1 MRKLLF
7 FLIIPMV
14 SWSQFQ
20 FIPVSADYALFGSND
35 STCYVE
41 FYMSIYQGNLSYKYN
56 DSTYHS
62 NFMSTLEILKDGEV
76 IRTIPHEYQNTIID
90 TLKFN
95 KFNQFID
102 VFGLQLP
109 FGKYTAKVIVS
120 DLNSNLSGEYLLDFS
135 TTKSPESFYP
145 SEIEFAIDIQK
156 DDGQTIFNK
165 NGLRVVPNPRKVFDL
180 LHPVLYF
187 YVELHNLPYS
197 AQSESQYSFHYYIT
211 NSDGDTV
218 KTVEPKTRKVLAPSL
233 VEVGGLNVMSLP
245 GGSYFLNIRGTVIN
259 NDMNVVDRKKFFV
272 YKPEEHKP
280 VIAEAP
286 VAEIDNIFSGLNKE
300 ELENEFKMAKYF
312 ASKNEIM
319 VFENL
324 NEEAA
329 MRKFLTQF
337 WRIRDKKNMVSQGQS
352 HREFLEL
359 VEFSNDQYSK
369 FGRKGWRT
377 DQGRVTIMYGHPDET
392 ERHNSSIDGLPYE
405 IWTYHELEGG
415 AIFVFTDLNGFGTYE
430 LIHSSYRKEL
440 NNPDWQRII
449 NQTGSSNT
457 NSNDPNK
464 TMSR

>member
-76 IRTIPHEYQNTIID
+76 IRKIPHEYQNTIID

-120 DLNSNLSGEYLLDFS
+120 DLNSKLNGEYLLDFS
-135 TTKSPESFYP
+135 TTKSPEGFYP

-187 YVELHNLPYS
+187 YIELHNLPYS
-197 AQSESQYSFHYYIT
+197 AQSENQYSFHYYIT

-245 GGSYFLNIRGTVIN
+245 GGSYFLNIRGTDIT
-259 NDMNVVDRKKFFV
+259 NDINVVDRKKFFV
-272 YKPEEHKP
+272 YKPDENKP
-280 VIAEAP
+280 VITETP
-286 VAEIDNIFSGLNKE
+286 VAEIDNIFTGLNKE

-312 ASKNEIM
+312 ANKNEIM

-324 NEEAA
+324 NEEDA

-337 WRIRDKKNMVSQGQS
+337 WRIRDKKNMVPQGQS
-352 HREFLEL
+352 HREFLDL

-369 FGRKGWRT
+369 FGRQGWRT
-377 DQGRVTIMYGHPDET
+377 DQGRVIIMYGHPDEN
-392 ERHNSSIDGLPYE
+392 ERHNNSIDGLPYE
-405 IWTYHELEGG
+405 IWTYHNLEGG
-415 AIFVFTDLNGFGTYE
+415 AIFVFADLNGFGAYE

-440 NNPDWQRII
+440 NNPNWQSII
-449 NQTGSSNT
+449 NQTGAGNT
-457 NSNDPNK
+457 NSN
-464 TMSR
+464 

>member
-7 FLIIPMV
+7 FLLIPMI

-20 FIPVSADYALFGSND
+20 FIPVSADYSFFGSND

-41 FYMSIYQGNLSYKYN
+41 FYMSIYQGNLSFKYN

-76 IRTIPHEYQNTIID
+76 IRKVPHEYQNTIID
-90 TLKFN
+90 TLKYN
-95 KFNQFID
+95 KYNQLID

-109 FGKYTAKVIVS
+109 FGKYTAKVIVT
-120 DLNSNLSGEYLLDFS
+120 DLNSKLSGEYILEFS
-135 TTKSPESFYP
+135 TTKSPESLYA
-145 SEIEFAIDIQK
+145 SDIEFAIDIQK
-156 DDGQTIFNK
+156 DDGQTLFNK
-165 NGLRVVPNPRKVFDL
+165 NGLKVVPNPRRVFDL

-197 AQSESQYSFHYYIT
+197 EQAQSQYSFNYYIT

-218 KTVEPKTRKVLAPSL
+218 KTVKPKTKDALAPSL
-233 VEVGGLNVMSLP
+233 VEVGGLNIMSLP
-245 GGSYFLNIRGTVIN
+245 GGSYFLNISATDLKNDIN
-259 NDMNVVDRKKFFV
+259 INDRKKFFV
-272 YKPEEHKP
+272 YKPEENQP
-280 VIAEAP
+280 VITDAP
-286 VAEIDNIFSGLNKE
+286 IVEIDDIFAGLTKE

-324 NEEAA
+324 SEELA
-329 MRKFLTQF
+329 MKKFLTQF
-337 WRIRDKKNMVSQGQS
+337 WRIRDKEKMVSPGQS
-352 HREFLEL
+352 HREFIEL
-359 VEFSNDQYSK
+359 AEFSTDQFSK

-377 DQGRVTIMYGHPDET
+377 DQGRVIIMYGHPDEI
-392 ERHNSSIDGLPYE
+392 ERHNNSIDGLPYE
-405 IWTYHELEGG
+405 IWTYHDLEGG
-415 AIFVFTDLNGFGTYE
+415 AIFVFVDLNGFGAYE

-449 NQTGSSNT
+449 NQTGSSSS